1 MNKLA
6 SVATLSALLILSGC
20 SGGSD
25 DSEQT
30 DQANNSQQQSSQ
42 QAGNAQAQGGDGSS
56 EQQGA
61 GNGSDNGPFESDQA
75 RLSYAIGATMA
86 QNMSQDMS
94 DLDLDTFTQGI
105 RDGYNGNDLKLS
117 QDQISQALKQY
128 QQKMIAQQQ
137 QQQQQAA
144 KENKAAGEKFLKQN
158 AQKDGVQTTDSGLQ
172 YKVVE
177 EGNGPKPA
185 AEEQVKVDYEG
196 KTIDG
201 EVFDSSYERGQP
213 VTFQVN
219 QVIEGWQQAL
229 QMMPEGATWMI
240 YVPAELAY
248 GQGGTGPIGPNQT
261 LIFKVHLIAVGDD
274 VESSVEGAG
283 NAQGGAGQSS
293 SAASATGGSTASEPT
308 TAN

>member
-1 MNKLA
+1 MNKLV
-6 SVATLSALLILSGC
+6 SVATLSALLILTGC
-20 SGGSD
+20 SNGSD
-25 DSEQT
+25 DN
-30 DQANNSQQQSSQ
+30 DQADQSNNDQQQSSQ
-42 QAGNAQAQGGDGSS
+42 QADNTGSGSENGDN
-56 EQQGA
+56 QQKDG
-61 GNGSDNGPFESDQA
+61 DKGPFKSDQA

-105 RDGYNGNDLKLS
+105 RDGYNGKELKLS

-137 QQQQQAA
+137 QKQKQEAQD
-144 KENKAAGEKFLKQN
+144 NKAAGEKFLKQN
-158 AQKDGVQTTDSGLQ
+158 AEKDGVKTTDSGLQ
-172 YKVVE
+172 YKVVDQ
-177 EGNGPKPA
+177 GDGPQPSA
-185 AEEQVKVDYEG
+185 DDQVKVDYEG

-201 EVFDSSYERGQP
+201 KVFDSSYKRGQP

-229 QMMPEGATWMI
+229 QMMHEGATWMI
-240 YVPAELAY
+240 YVPADLAY

-274 VESSVEGAG
+274 VKSSDDSTAS
-283 NAQGGAGQSS
+283 AQGSADQSAQTGS
-293 SAASATGGSTASEPT
+293 NDDSSANDSDASASAAS
-308 TAN
+308 N